1 MGIIIKQSIKGSI
14 WSYLGVGVGFV
25 TTAYLFPNYLTPEV
39 VGLFGLLVSW
49 STLMGRL
56 SLLGLPGVTNR
67 LFSYFR
73 DSENGHNGF
82 LRIALLFHIV
92 GLILFLS
99 AFVLLKPHLV
109 ETNIEDSPLFVEYLY
124 LLVPLTIATMVF
136 TFLDAFN
143 KMLYDAVFG
152 TFLQEFFQRV
162 LVFGVTLLFV
172 FKLISLEQLIISYAV
187 AISLK
192 ALIIT
197 FFLLRKKEIKMKP
210 PTRRVGKSM
219 QKEIVN
225 VALFSLITGLGSMI
239 VFNIDKI
246 IINQMLDLTNTG
258 VYTIAFYFGSLV
270 VMPSRTLLRISG
282 ALIADAWRKD
292 DIKTIEEIYYKSCL
306 NQLIIGGFLFLG
318 IWANIDNILII
329 LGDDYSGAKWVIFFI
344 GLGYLFDMSTGSN
357 GQIIAFSKYYRVN
370 LVFISLLIALVIT
383 LMYLLI
389 PIWGISGAAVAI
401 ASSLMLNNLMRY
413 IFLFWK
419 YKMQP
424 FNWKFSAI
432 IGFNVLVYFVLQLIP
447 EFPLIIDLFV
457 RGGLIV
463 LLTLVF
469 ILFFP
474 VSEDI
479 TKILNSL
486 KKLVDK
492 N

>member
-1 MGIIIKQSIKGSI
+1 
-14 WSYLGVGVGFV
+14 
-25 TTAYLFPNYLTPEV
+25 
-39 VGLFGLLVSW
+39 
-49 STLMGRL
+49 
-56 SLLGLPGVTNR
+56 
-67 LFSYFR
+67 
-73 DSENGHNGF
+73 
-82 LRIALLFHIV
+82 
-92 GLILFLS
+92 
-99 AFVLLKPHLV
+99 
-109 ETNIEDSPLFVEYLY
+109 
-124 LLVPLTIATMVF
+124 
-136 TFLDAFN
+136 
-143 KMLYDAVFG
+143 
-152 TFLQEFFQRV
+152 
-162 LVFGVTLLFV
+162 
-172 FKLISLEQLIISYAV
+172 
-187 AISLK
+187 
-192 ALIIT
+192 
-197 FFLLRKKEIKMKP
+197 
-210 PTRRVGKSM
+210 
-219 QKEIVN
+219 
-225 VALFSLITGLGSMI
+225 
-239 VFNIDKI
+239 
-246 IINQMLDLTNTG
+246 
-258 VYTIAFYFGSLV
+258 
-270 VMPSRTLLRISG
+270 
-282 ALIADAWRKD
+282 
-292 DIKTIEEIYYKSCL
+292 L

-424 FNWKFSAI
+424 FNWKFPVV
-432 IGFNVLVYFVLQLIP
+432 IGFNILVYFVLQLIP